1 MTPKEITN
9 EKKIVPHKA
18 QSEPSSETIDVD
30 ITIHVFTVSAT
41 LVGVC
46 LTVIGIFIMSRR
58 LAHVKSF
65 GEVLLAI
72 DAFLFLCA
80 CFLSYFALKRRRKGR
95 RHRLERLAEEI
106 FFAALAF
113 MVFIC
118 GFIIYELA

>member
-1 MTPKEITN
+1 MHMN
-9 EKKIVPHKA
+9 EFANKKKA
-18 QSEPSSETIDVD
+18 PVALHEPSHETIEVD

-58 LAHVKSF
+58 LSHIKSF
-65 GEVLLAI
+65 GEELLAF
-72 DAFLFLCA
+72 DALLFLISCILA
-80 CFLSYFALKRRRKGR
+80 YSALRMRRKER
-95 RHRLERLAEEI
+95 RHRFERLAEEI

-113 MVFIC
+113 MVFTC

>member
-1 MTPKEITN
+1 METAR
-9 EKKIVPHKA
+9 KKKSVSHKPRP
-18 QSEPSSETIDVD
+18 EPSSEAIDVD

-72 DAFLFLCA
+72 DAFFFLGA
-80 CFLSYFALKRRRKGR
+80 CFLSYFALKNRRKGR
-95 RHRLERLAEEI
+95 RNRLERLAEEI

-118 GFIIYELA
+118 AFIIYELA